1 MKVIIQ
7 PSVVLCGACGAIML
21 MKRQVTPTPSTQM
34 IVYCAMLLCPE
45 RRKHYLL
52 DMEARELQPAPTFE
66 EACDA
71 PARGVKQA

>member
-21 MKRQVTPTPSTQM
+21 MKRQVAPTPSTQM
-34 IVYCAMLLCPE
+34 IVYCAMLLCLE

-52 DMEARELQPAPTFE
+52 DMEVRELQAGPAT
-66 EACDA
+66 EAEDD
-71 PARGVKQA
+71 PAHGVKQA